1 MTKIR
6 KPAELTLVETTKA
19 LIYGQPGIGKTTL
32 ALSYPSPLM
41 IDCDRGI
48 HRVDSSVLT
57 DTVEVNNW
65 EDVDEVLK
73 EDLSAYQT
81 IIFDTGGKL
90 IDYMTEFLIRM
101 NPKLTQTDGTFSLK
115 GYGARK
121 QMFSQLLTRLQ
132 TMGKHVVFVAHER
145 EERDGETRFVRPE
158 IGGSSGNDL
167 IKELDLVG
175 YIEAVGTKRTIHF
188 NPTEKFY
195 AKNSMGLPQSMEIP
209 NFEKGNKFMTDIVNI
224 YLSGV
229 EARKELNKVYFELLS
244 GIEKTLEGVKTEQDA
259 NAAMQEFLKLEH
271 IWDSKLKA
279 SKALRDKAKELNLEF
294 NRETGKFVK
303 SKPADDAALNPKNSP
318 SPAEKESN
326 TTVRQASTQTDG
338 AKDAPMEAPKK
349 PNKGGRPRKKT
360 AEKS

>member
-19 LIYGQPGIGKTTL
+19 LIYGQPGIGKSTL
-32 ALSYPSPLM
+32 ALSYPNPLM

-48 HRVDSSVLT
+48 HRVDTSVLS

-65 EDVDEVLK
+65 EDVDEVLN
-73 EDLSAYQT
+73 EDLSPYQT

-90 IDYMTEFLIRM
+90 IDFMTEFLIRM

-132 TMGKHVVFVAHER
+132 TMRKHVVFVAHER
-145 EERDGETRFVRPE
+145 EERDGENRFVRPE

-209 NFEKGNKFMTDIVNI
+209 HYEKGNKFMKDIVKI

-229 EARKELNKVYFELLS
+229 DARRELNKVYFDLLAK
-244 GIEKTLEGVKTEQDA
+244 IEEMIEGVNNAGDA
-259 NAAMQEFLKLEH
+259 NSAMENFLKLDH
-271 IWDSKLKA
+271 VWDSKLKA
-279 SKALRDKAKELNLEF
+279 SKALRDKAKELKLEF
-294 NRETGKFVK
+294 DREQGKFID
-303 SKPADDAALNPKNSP
+303 SNPEP
-318 SPAEKESN
+318 SEKENDIN
-326 TTVRQASTQTDG
+326 TPEKTPEASE
-338 AKDAPMEAPKK
+338 P
-349 PNKGGRPRKKT
+349 KKT
-360 AEKS
+360 ASGTKKRASSTRKTRTTKKKEG